1 MSKSVEIKFTW
12 SRDLA
17 IKASKLY
24 YDWDMKASGKK
35 YVGWLFIAMMQ
46 FGVVGALKHDSF
58 GILYISTF
66 LVIYWY
72 YIRWFLR
79 ERMIVKFYEKSGLDA
94 TDVVFVLQDD
104 GLHYDDTVIDWE
116 HISKVVKFDDG
127 ILIQTIDSTL
137 FFQRE
142 AFKSYKDVQRFMQMM
157 KDKEKVAE

>member
-1 MSKSVEIKFTW
+1 MSKSVEIGFTW
-12 SRDLA
+12 SKDLA

-58 GILYISTF
+58 GILFISTF

-79 ERMIVKFYEKSGLDA
+79 KRMIVKFYEKSGLDA
-94 TDVVFVLQDD
+94 QDVVFTLVDD
-104 GLHYDDTVIDWE
+104 GLHYHESTIGWDDITKVI
-116 HISKVVKFDDG
+116 KFDDG
-127 ILIQTIDSTL
+127 ILVQTIDSTL

-142 AFKSYKDVQRFMQMM
+142 AFKSYKDVQRFMEMM
-157 KDKEKVAE
+157 KDKGKVAD

>member
-1 MSKSVEIKFTW
+1 MSKNVEVKFTW
-12 SRDLA
+12 SKDLA

-24 YDWDMKASGKK
+24 YDWDMKISGKK
-35 YVGWLFIAMMQ
+35 YVGWIFIAMMQ

-58 GILYISTF
+58 GILFVSTF

-79 ERMIVKFYEKSGLDA
+79 KRMIVKFYEKSGLDA
-94 TDVVFVLQDD
+94 QDVVFTLLED
-104 GLHYDDTVIDWE
+104 GLHYNEALIGWDDIIKVI
-116 HISKVVKFDDG
+116 KFDDG

-142 AFKSYKDVQRFMQMM
+142 AFKSYDDVQRFMKIM
-157 KDKEKVAE
+157 KNKEKV

>member
-24 YDWDMKASGKK
+24 YNWDMKASGKK

-58 GILYISTF
+58 GILFVSTF

-79 ERMIVKFYEKSGLDA
+79 ERMIVKFYEKSSLDA
-94 TDVVFVLQDD
+94 KDVVFVLQDD
-104 GLHYDDTVIDWE
+104 GLHYDDTVIDWGY
-116 HISKVVKFDDG
+116 ISKVVKFDDG

-157 KDKEKVAE
+157 KDKGKVAE